1 MGSFLLGFGG
11 RFRPGQAADERG
23 GQESNQGGR
32 EDGEKDLGGGAGE
45 VGKHQVKDEAHTED
59 IDDSQQDGKE
69 LFHDDRSF
77 LNFISRGGLSN
88 RSLLIC
94 LYHTGKIA

>member
-1 MGSFLLGFGG
+1 MRRRKLGAFFFGFGG

-69 LFHDDRSF
+69 LFMM
-77 LNFISRGGLSN
+77 
-88 RSLLIC
+88 
-94 LYHTGKIA
+94 IAPF